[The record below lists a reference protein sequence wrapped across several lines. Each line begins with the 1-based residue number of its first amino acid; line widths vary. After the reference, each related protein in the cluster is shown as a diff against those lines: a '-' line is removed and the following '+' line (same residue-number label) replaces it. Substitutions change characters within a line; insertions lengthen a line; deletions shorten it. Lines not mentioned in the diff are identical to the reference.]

1 MINAIIILMAT
12 TLPQS
17 KSNSNFNEEYKLRR
31 GYYMH
36 LSSGLIPNS
45 NTHPSDNEQYV

>member
-1 MINAIIILMAT
+1 MTNAIIILMAT
-12 TLPQS
+12 ILPQS
-17 KSNSNFNEEYKLRR
+17 KSNSNFNEEYRLRR

-36 LSSGLIPNS
+36 LSGLIPYS